1 MIRQLLTEQQD
12 RDKIALIEA
21 DTLVTYGMLLSRAAA
36 VQNRLSGI
44 RSKHIAIYLPN
55 GADYMAAFWGTLMA
69 GMAAFPLNVLLTGH
83 EVAPLLAQASVHT
96 VITSEKYRSLMEE
109 AAMTAA
115 APLDIVCVEELDP
128 YEGDLNFSS
137 VSVDAGETM
146 VLLTTSGTT
155 GKAKI
160 VELTERN
167 VESCALAFIDKVN
180 YEEYHQDEVRLIL
193 GTPFSTVYGIMIQS
207 VCLIRS
213 YPLVV
218 LTEAFTLDMFYR
230 AVEAHL
236 VTHYEGGPNVALLME
251 QTAGRPIPYN
261 ISSLKYVGFGGS
273 KTTAATFRKLK
284 QAYPEVLFWPGYGMT
299 EASPLIAK
307 PYKKMNM
314 DKLESVGTA
323 VNGMTIM
330 VVTDAGITNAPYL
343 SGEIIVK
350 GPNVMKGYYNNDE
363 ETRKILKNGYLYTG
377 DIGYLDEDGALY
389 ISGRKKNVIMAQGF
403 SVYAEEVE
411 ACIQDSGLVKDCVV
425 YGETDRQGNETVCA
439 DIVPMSPEVQAG
451 QVHGYCKIHLTGYK
465 QPRNIRVV
473 EEIRKTANHKTER
486 GGRKGQ

>member
-1 MIRQLLTEQQD
+1 MIRRLLAEQRD
-12 RDKIALIEA
+12 WDKIALIEG
-21 DTLVTYGMLLSRAAA
+21 DTLVTYGEMLSRAAA
-36 VQNRLSGI
+36 VQKQLSGI
-44 RSKHIAIYLPN
+44 RSKHIAVFLPN
-55 GADYMAAFWGTLMA
+55 GADYVAAFWAILMS
-69 GMAAFPLNVLLTGH
+69 GMTVCPLNVLLTGH

-96 VITSEKYRSLMEE
+96 VVTSKKYRALLAE
-109 AAMTAA
+109 AAVTAA
-115 APLDIVCVEELDP
+115 APLDIVCIEELDP
-128 YEGDLNFSS
+128 SEGDVPAS
-137 VSVDAGETM
+137 VVTVDAGETM
-146 VLLTTSGTT
+146 ILLTTSGTT

-167 VESCALAFIDKVN
+167 VESCVLAFIDKMN
-180 YEEYHQDEVRLIL
+180 YEDYRQDEIRLIL

-207 VCLIRS
+207 VCLMLS

-230 AVEAHL
+230 AVEAHR

-251 QTAGRPIPYN
+251 QTAGRPIPYD

-273 KTTAATFRKLK
+273 KTTAATFHKLK
-284 QAYPEVLFWPGYGMT
+284 EAYPEVAFWPGYGMT

-307 PYKKMNM
+307 PYKKMNLE
-314 DKLESVGTA
+314 KAESVGTA

-330 VVTDAGITNAPYL
+330 IETDAGITNAPYL

-425 YGETDRQGNETVCA
+425 YGETDRLGNEIVCA
-439 DIVPMSPEVQAG
+439 DVVPMTAELQTG
-451 QVHGYCKIHLTGYK
+451 QIHTYCRAHLTGYK
-465 QPRNIRVV
+465 QPRHIRVV
-473 EEIRKTANHKTER
+473 ERIRKTANNKTDR
-486 GGRKGQ
+486 GGRNRQ